1 MSLGAGPHPLLL
13 PILYSNNKYGL
24 GYHGFCG
31 RERLSLYLSEGHGY
45 DPASFTPLSR
55 RICSAICRSPGVV
68 NLILEYRPNVSWKCM
83 EIMYLIIYVCMY
95 VCMWYLHGETESL
108 DHTNIVC
115 HFQLLIADLNKVI
128 FNG

>member
-1 MSLGAGPHPLLL
+1 MSLGGGPHPLL
-13 PILYSNNKYGL
+13 PTLYSNNKYGL

-95 VCMWYLHGETESL
+95 VCGTFTGRPRASITLTSSV
-108 DHTNIVC
+108 TSN
-115 HFQLLIADLNKVI
+115 FSSRT
-128 FNG
+128 